1 MAEDYRKYLDPRT
14 LSKISRLDLIA
25 RLVVEGFISGLHRSP
40 YHGFSVEFAE
50 HREYVAGD
58 DIRHMD
64 WKVYGK
70 TDRYYIKEYEEET
83 NLKATILLD
92 VSESMS
98 YKSGPVSKFEYGCF
112 IAASLAHLILR
123 QQDAVGLALFDR
135 KVRKYFPAS
144 AQPGHLKVIL
154 HELQI
159 AKPGEPSQMEPI
171 FHDMAERIRK
181 KGLIIVIS
189 DMFDD
194 LAQASRG
201 LRHLRH
207 RKHEVILFH
216 VLDHDEVTFP
226 FDRMTRFL
234 GMENGPKILANP
246 KVLRDAYLEEF
257 QNFQDS
263 LKRECRGDRIDYVSM
278 DTSRPLDVALAT
290 YLAVRSEKRLA

>member
-1 MAEDYRKYLDPRT
+1 MPEDYRRYLDPRT

-50 HREYVAGD
+50 HREYVPGD
-58 DIRHMD
+58 DIRHID

-70 TDRYYIKEYEEET
+70 TDRYYVKEFEEET

-92 VSESMS
+92 ASESMS
-98 YKSGPVSKFEYGCF
+98 YRSGPVSKFEYGCF

-123 QQDAVGLALFDR
+123 QQDAVGLALYDGE
-135 KVRKYFPAS
+135 VRKYLPAS
-144 AQPGHLKVIL
+144 SQPGHLKVLL
-154 HELQI
+154 HELQE
-159 AKPGEPSQMEPI
+159 ARPEKSSRMEPVY
-171 FHDMAERIRK
+171 HDMAERIRK

-194 LAQASRG
+194 LVQVTRG

-207 RKHEVILFH
+207 RRHEVILFH
-216 VLDHDEVTFP
+216 VLDRDEVTFP
-226 FDRMTRFL
+226 FERMTKFL
-234 GMENGPKILANP
+234 GMELGPKILANP
-246 KVLRDAYLEEF
+246 KVLREAYLEELRA
-257 QNFQDS
+257 FQDS
-263 LKRECRGDRIDYVSM
+263 LKRECRGDRIDYVGL

-290 YLAVRSEKRLA
+290 YLAVRAERRLA

>member
-1 MAEDYRKYLDPRT
+1 MPEDYRKYLDPRT
-14 LSKISRLDLIA
+14 LSKIARLDLIA

-58 DIRHMD
+58 DIRHVD
-64 WKVYGK
+64 WKVFGK

-92 VSESMS
+92 SSESMS
-98 YKSGPVSKFEYGCF
+98 YKSGATSKFEYGCF
-112 IAASLAHLILR
+112 VAASLAHLILR
-123 QQDAVGLALFDR
+123 QQDAVGLALYDDE
-135 KVRKYFPAS
+135 VRKYLPAS
-144 AQPGHLKVIL
+144 GQPGHLKAVL
-154 HELQI
+154 HELQQ
-159 AKPGEPSQMEPI
+159 ATPGSRSKMEPI

-194 LAQASRG
+194 FDEVSRG

-216 VLDHDEVTFP
+216 ILDHDEITFP

-234 GMENGPKILANP
+234 GMEMGPKILANP
-246 KVLRDAYLEEF
+246 KALRKAYLEEVADF
-257 QNFQDS
+257 QET
-263 LKRECRGDRIDYVSM
+263 LKKECRGDRIDYVAM

-290 YLAVRSEKRLA
+290 YLAVRSERRLA